1 MTLTPTQ
8 AEAWMRE
15 HPGRW
20 LEDCDGDMWCFNEI
34 SESFWCAISS
44 GPGYPDLEE
53 MTPSESNAAPGHDL
67 TFHPPREHWAEE
79 VRKVVDFLDEEG
91 SRIAAIVGGQPVTT
105 RVMNAAANT
114 LRALFRAAPE
124 GS

>member
-1 MTLTPTQ
+1 MVTLTPTQ

-20 LEDCDGDMWCFNEI
+20 LETTMGDLVCAH
-34 SESFWCAISS
+34 ESGTLRRPVYLLLRVGSREARRTETIT
-44 GPGYPDLEE
+44 GLD
-53 MTPSESNAAPGHDL
+53 
-67 TFHPPREHWAEE
+67 FHPPREHYAAEVERLVAFLTRWA
-79 VRKVVDFLDEEG
+79 DATPGDDE
-91 SRIAAIVGGQPVTT
+91 IAGPAKRAMELTASQ
-105 RVMNAAANT
+105 

>member
-1 MTLTPTQ
+1 M
-8 AEAWMRE
+8 
-15 HPGRW
+15 
-20 LEDCDGDMWCFNEI
+20 EDCDGDMWCFNEI

-67 TFHPPREHWAEE
+67 TFHPPREHWAAE
-79 VRKVVDFLDEEG
+79 VERLAGEVDDWVFNMDLVSCE
-91 SRIAAIVGGQPVTT
+91 AILRLT
-105 RVMNAAANT
+105 AD

-124 GS
+124 VDGE

>member
-1 MTLTPTQ
+1 MVTLTPTQ

-20 LEDCDGDMWCFNEI
+20 LETTMGDLVCAH
-34 SESFWCAISS
+34 ESGTLRRPVYLLLRVGSRGARRIETINGF
-44 GPGYPDLEE
+44 D
-53 MTPSESNAAPGHDL
+53 
-67 TFHPPREHWAEE
+67 FHPPREHWAAE